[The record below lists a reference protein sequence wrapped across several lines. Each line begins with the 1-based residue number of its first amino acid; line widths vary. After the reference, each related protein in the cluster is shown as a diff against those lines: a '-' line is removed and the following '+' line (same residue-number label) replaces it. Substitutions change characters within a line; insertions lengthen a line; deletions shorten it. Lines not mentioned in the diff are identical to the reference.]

1 MGLAPKVLS
10 DTLKALRRDGLV
22 ERSEYAG
29 MPPRV
34 EHSLRRSGS
43 LFARRLQRYG
53 NGITAL
59 VYDIIG
65 RVRGTMSRGK
75 RLA

>member
-43 LFARRLQRYG
+43 LSARRLQRCG
-53 NGITAL
+53 NGITVL